1 MSSQP
6 SFEEVPHLRTT
17 LKGPLLELESVI
29 LRNQADI
36 ESWLRTQWLRTPAPF
51 YTSVDLRNAGFK
63 LSPVD
68 TNLFPAGWNNLNPA
82 FESLCVQAVHS
93 AVERWM
99 PTAMRVLLIPE
110 SHTRNTFYLEN
121 VASLRDILSKAG
133 LEVRL
138 GSLIEDLTGPKK
150 LPLPSGRTLRLEP
163 VRREGKRV
171 SVGDDFSP
179 CFVLLNNDL
188 SGGRP
193 AVLEGV
199 EQVVIPPL
207 GLGWSDRLKSQH
219 FAYYRDVAREFSTIL
234 DTDPWLVDPLFRNCG
249 EIDFMRRE
257 GESCLADNVEALL
270 AQIGAKH
277 REYGVTRPPFVVV
290 KADAGT
296 YGMAVMTVRDASE
309 VRGLNRK
316 QRTHMAA
323 SKGGQAV
330 SKVIIQEGVYTL
342 ETWGAR
348 QAVAEPVVYMIDRH
362 VVGGFYRVH
371 TERADDENLN
381 APGMQFE
388 PLAFAESCITP
399 NRSMAPDAEPN
410 RFYAYGVIGRLATL
424 AAAREIAAVPVDEE
438 RCAKKAAG

>member
-6 SFEEVPHLRTT
+6 SFEEVPRLRTT
-17 LKGPLLELESVI
+17 LKGPLLELESVM
-29 LRNQADI
+29 LKNQADI

-51 YTSVDLRNAGFK
+51 YASVDLRNAGFK

-121 VASLRDILSKAG
+121 VASLRDILGKAG
-133 LEVRL
+133 LEVRI
-138 GSLIEDLTGPKK
+138 GSLMEDLTGPKK

-171 SVGDDFSP
+171 SVGDGFSP

-270 AQIGAKH
+270 AQIGAKY
-277 REYGVTRPPFVVV
+277 REYGVSRAPFVVV

-309 VRGLNRK
+309 VRDLNRK

-438 RCAKKAAG
+438 RCAKKTAG